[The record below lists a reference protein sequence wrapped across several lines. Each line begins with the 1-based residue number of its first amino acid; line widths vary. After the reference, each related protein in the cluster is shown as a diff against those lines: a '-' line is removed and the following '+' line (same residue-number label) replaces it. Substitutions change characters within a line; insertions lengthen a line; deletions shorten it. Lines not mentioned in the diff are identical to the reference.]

1 MEVEQTY
8 ALGFGK
14 FVAALKKGFLLSTNK
29 ASLGF
34 LIEAPQN
41 ERHIKLLLLLFDI
54 LDGRLEYW
62 MSQLKISKCVNQLR
76 YRTFNVK
83 NMSKLVSITLIYIIL

>member
-41 ERHIKLLLLLFDI
+41 ERHIKLLLLLLF
-54 LDGRLEYW
+54 
-62 MSQLKISKCVNQLR
+62 
-76 YRTFNVK
+76 
-83 NMSKLVSITLIYIIL
+83 

>member
-1 MEVEQTY
+1 M
-8 ALGFGK
+8 
-14 FVAALKKGFLLSTNK
+14 KGISNYYYYY
-29 ASLGF
+29 
-34 LIEAPQN
+34 
-41 ERHIKLLLLLFDI
+41 FDI
-54 LDGRLEYW
+54 WDGRLEYW